1 MPDLVPVHGGLEAPV
16 SRTVPLSRRKQ
27 FLAEAAALP
36 RIEMSR
42 ADLATVYRIADGTL
56 SPLTGPMD
64 EETWHHVLDT
74 TRSNY
79 GFRTYAWTAPI
90 AFPITDDE
98 AKQLRVGQS
107 ARDRLRG
114 QHRRHAAGV
123 EHLRLG
129 QGQARRAVLRH
140 HAHRSSGRAH
150 DHGRPAHASWS
161 AASCGRCRSRSIRT
175 TAQFMLSARA
185 RRAR

>member
-27 FLAEAAALP
+27 FLAEAASLP

-64 EETWHHVLDT
+64 EKTWHHVLDT
-74 TRSNY
+74 DTLEH

-90 AFPITDDE
+90 AFPGTDDE
-98 AKQLRVGQS
+98 AKKLKVGQ
-107 ARDRLRG
+107 
-114 QHRRHAAGV
+114 AAAITFEGKV
-123 EHLRLG
+123 V
-129 QGQARRAVLRH
+129 AVL
-140 HAHRSSGRAH
+140 
-150 DHGRPAHASWS
+150 
-161 AASCGRCRSRSIRT
+161 
-175 TAQFMLSARA
+175 
-185 RRAR
+185 